1 MPVSESLY
9 LSKRKT
15 DVYAL
20 LAYMTVWQYFSMP
33 RVEGVRLPVIPFN
46 FEWLRFTQYLHIDL
60 GILLDPIS
68 VMMLVVIT
76 TVSLM
81 VHVYS
86 LGYIHGEKVSS
97 AITPSFPFSA
107 SRCWVSW

>member
-1 MPVSESLY
+1 MEYTVLILILPLLTFLALGLLGTKLKPTTAGCLGTLSLAIC
-9 LSKRKT
+9 
-15 DVYAL
+15 AL
-20 LAYMTVWQYFSMP
+20 LAYMTAWQYFSMP

-76 TVSLM
+76 TIMPKETLNFR
-81 VHVYS
+81 
-86 LGYIHGEKVSS
+86 L
-97 AITPSFPFSA
+97 
-107 SRCWVSW
+107 